1 MSRVYKNILK
11 LRPGA
16 YGPERRMNLA
26 KEVLKDSTPLPKP
39 LEYKDIDEEFKRW
52 VDEDLAISFEGSK
65 LPTIALFSN
74 QRFSEY
80 MQSWQNVDDKK
91 NLLLNFKTITRENNP
106 KGGTIV
112 GNTRNIPGER
122 TVLMRRV
129 EAYDKANRKY
139 YIDYRVKQ
147 PISVDFIYTVS
158 IVTNKYEL
166 INEFNLMINDKF
178 KSIDCYIRPKGHY
191 IPMKIND
198 ISDESEYS
206 IDNRQFYSQ
215 SYSKT
220 VMGYIMPEDSF
231 SVEERPELK
240 FLGYEGDKE
249 KSAYADIEEMPCSY
263 TEDSPYAYVPINLI
277 IHFEDCQDSYKFV
290 IDTNFHAKNI
300 VLDNVR
306 YFKIYVNDTE
316 TVLDENFEVKKDDE
330 IKIKGLTRYKNF
342 EPSEIKIEGYNYTK
356 TYKKNDSTE
365 ITDIIVN

>member
-1 MSRVYKNILK
+1 
-11 LRPGA
+11 
-16 YGPERRMNLA
+16 MNLA

-166 INEFNLMINDKF
+166 INEFNLMMNDKF

-215 SYSKT
+215 SYSIT

-231 SVEERPELK
+231 IVEERPELK

-316 TVLDENFEVKKDDE
+316 TVLDEKFEVKKDDE

>member
-1 MSRVYKNILK
+1 
-11 LRPGA
+11 
-16 YGPERRMNLA
+16 
-26 KEVLKDSTPLPKP
+26 
-39 LEYKDIDEEFKRW
+39 
-52 VDEDLAISFEGSK
+52 
-65 LPTIALFSN
+65 
-74 QRFSEY
+74 
-80 MQSWQNVDDKK
+80 
-91 NLLLNFKTITRENNP
+91 
-106 KGGTIV
+106 
-112 GNTRNIPGER
+112 
-122 TVLMRRV
+122 
-129 EAYDKANRKY
+129 
-139 YIDYRVKQ
+139 
-147 PISVDFIYTVS
+147 
-158 IVTNKYEL
+158 
-166 INEFNLMINDKF
+166 
-178 KSIDCYIRPKGHY
+178 
-191 IPMKIND
+191 
-198 ISDESEYS
+198 
-206 IDNRQFYSQ
+206 
-215 SYSKT
+215 
-220 VMGYIMPEDSF
+220 MGYIMPEDSF
-231 SVEERPELK
+231 IVEERPELK